1 MGESADSGGG
11 GNDEPQGTVFG
22 VDGVSKTGSTSQDQ
36 QIGYTDG
43 QGGKGA
49 NFDALQGATS
59 QQTTAAVAA
68 ADAARNAG
76 GGDTAAQQAVR
87 GILDSY
93 DPSAVSRQGN
103 LTGSG
108 QGLVNEAAQDALEF
122 ERVSRDQQAANLMGI
137 MTSAPPVRTPA
148 NFDDTLNR
156 FLDEDITSPALANID
171 VTQPTMSPEAFRAAE
186 VAGVRAP
193 PLIGLADPEAAALRS
208 RVPDPN
214 RPLTVAEE
222 ANLVKMFSE
231 RGLDPAAGQEDERQ
245 RQAQTLGITTLPEAA
260 TAAAVLQGNQP
271 PTGTARIIRQK
282 GPGGDTSSQQ
292 LFETLD
298 PATQALID
306 QRLAREG
313 AAGPPQFIETSRS
326 PIRTISPNPLVD
338 RGLESVSGY
347 LDYPGT
353 EQDREVYAP
362 LIVAGTTMSPTQY
375 ADAQAFALAE
385 PFMGMGAGDFNFGT
399 GTTAPAYD
407 FLARNPQ
414 PDAGGNLVNPLLQTG
429 TAPMDV
435 SGAASQF
442 TDAMM
447 TDSGVRGV
455 GSMPMAPVQRDG
467 QFTIGGVPVT
477 EDLANMAI
485 QMRGDIY
492 DALPSPAAG
501 VIDKGVSVFTGQ
513 DPVTRAATQ
522 YGEFLNLPGAMID
535 PDTGNISAPA
545 GRGTLNLK
553 NQGALAGT
561 VTYSGVQD
569 PNYSGPYANLVN
581 PPAQTGDDEAMTTD
595 VAKSPQDPCPPGYQ
609 LVNGVC
615 QPVDDVT
622 TAAPGSGFQFFPSGG
637 FPTSFSP
644 MTQATQVGQVNPFVL
659 RPNVPQGIQGLSPTG
674 AALGRQV

>member
-1 MGESADSGGG
+1 MSLPSPSPAR
-11 GNDEPQGTVFG
+11 
-22 VDGVSKTGSTSQDQ
+22 
-36 QIGYTDG
+36 
-43 QGGKGA
+43 
-49 NFDALQGATS
+49 ALQASPYRGTTTQLLGRQMTSDLQSPEERQNILQEVRNRATVGDE
-59 QQTTAAVAA
+59 VARQVLE
-68 ADAARNAG
+68 DQAARDELGLAG
-76 GGDTAAQQAVR
+76 AGRVDMTAPNPFAA
-87 GILDSY
+87 
-93 DPSAVSRQGN
+93 PSRQA
-103 LTGSG
+103 
-108 QGLVNEAAQDALEF
+108 LVP
-122 ERVSRDQQAANLMGI
+122 VGI
-137 MTSAPPVRTPA
+137 QS
-148 NFDDTLNR
+148 
-156 FLDEDITSPALANID
+156 
-171 VTQPTMSPEAFRAAE
+171 
-186 VAGVRAP
+186 
-193 PLIGLADPEAAALRS
+193 
-208 RVPDPN
+208 
-214 RPLTVAEE
+214 
-222 ANLVKMFSE
+222 
-231 RGLDPAAGQEDERQ
+231 
-245 RQAQTLGITTLPEAA
+245 LPQAA
-260 TAAAVLQGNQP
+260 TAGAVLE
-271 PTGTARIIRQK
+271 
-282 GPGGDTSSQQ
+282 GDSD
-292 LFETLD
+292 L
-298 PATQALID
+298 AMMNR
-306 QRLAREG
+306 RLAREG

-326 PIRTISPNPLVD
+326 PVRTISPNPLVD

-385 PFMGMGAGDFNFGT
+385 PFMGMGAGDFDFGT
-399 GTTAPAYD
+399 GTTAPASD

-442 TDAMM
+442 TDVMM

-455 GSMPMAPVQRDG
+455 GSIPMAPVQRDG

-501 VIDKGVSVFTGQ
+501 IIDKGVSLFTGQ

-581 PPAQTGDDEAMTTD
+581 PPAQTGDDEAMTTN
-595 VAKSPQDPCPPGYQ
+595 VAKSPQDPCPPGYT
-609 LVNGVC
+609 LVDGVC

-622 TAAPGSGFQFFPSGG
+622 TAPPGSGFQFFPSGG
-637 FPTSFSP
+637 FPTSFQP
-644 MTQATQVGQVNPFVL
+644 VTQATQVGQVNPFVL

>member
-1 MGESADSGGG
+1 MGESSDSGGG

-43 QGGKGA
+43 QGGKGS
-49 NFDALQGATS
+49 NYDALQGATS
-59 QQTTAAVAA
+59 QQTSAAVAA
-68 ADAARNAG
+68 ANKTKASG
-76 GGDTAAQQAVR
+76 GNETAQQAAVSNV
-87 GILDSY
+87 LESY
-93 DPSAVSRQGN
+93 DPGFVNRSGN
-103 LTGSG
+103 LTESG
-108 QGLVNEAAQDALEF
+108 QSAINRAAQEAIEDTAEF
-122 ERVSRDQQAANLMGI
+122 ERIQA
-137 MTSAPPVRTPA
+137 SAPPA
-148 NFDDTLNR
+148 GA
-156 FLDEDITSPALANID
+156 ALANIGD
-171 VTQPTMSPEAFRAAE
+171 VTQPSMNQNLLTSLDLGPQAS
-186 VAGVRAP
+186 
-193 PLIGLADPEAAALRS
+193 LADPEAAALRAP
-208 RVPDPN
+208 PDPN

-222 ANLVKMFSE
+222 RNLVNMFSE
-231 RGLDPAAGQEDERQ
+231 RGLDPAAGQEAERQ
-245 RQAQTLGITTLPEAA
+245 RQAQRQQALETLQRNLGITTLPEAA
-260 TAAAVLQGNQP
+260 TAAAVLQGSIPEFDMDDREGDYLLNPSLRPAPMTLPVPPPANRRQQTVAQP
-271 PTGTARIIRQK
+271 PMEQNLL
-282 GPGGDTSSQQ
+282 TS
-292 LFETLD
+292 LD
-298 PATQALID
+298 L
-306 QRLAREG
+306 
-313 AAGPPQFIETSRS
+313 
-326 PIRTISPNPLVD
+326 
-338 RGLESVSGY
+338 
-347 LDYPGT
+347 
-353 EQDREVYAP
+353 
-362 LIVAGTTMSPTQY
+362 
-375 ADAQAFALAE
+375 
-385 PFMGMGAGDFNFGT
+385 GT
-399 GTTAPAYD
+399 GTTAPASD

-455 GSMPMAPVQRDG
+455 GSIPMAPVQRDG

-501 VIDKGVSVFTGQ
+501 IIDKGVSLFTGQ

-569 PNYSGPYANLVN
+569 PNYSGPYENLVN
-581 PPAQTGDDEAMTTD
+581 PPAQTSEDGAMTTD

-622 TAAPGSGFQFFPSGG
+622 TAPPGSGFQFFPSGG
-637 FPTSFSP
+637 FPTSFQP
-644 MTQATQVGQVNPFVL
+644 VTQATQVGQVNPFVL